1 MKFQASVVFEF
12 SAHDIGEA
20 GKRLNE
26 LLEEAEERQLETRS
40 VELSTPRGTPVTLPP
55 VARAPGT

>member
-26 LLEEAEERQLETRS
+26 LLEEAEERQVETRS
-40 VELSTPRGTPVTLPP
+40 VELSTPRATPVTLPP

>member
-1 MKFQASVVFEF
+1 MKFQLTVVFEF

-26 LLEEAEERQLETRS
+26 LLEEAEERRLETRL
-40 VELSTPRGTPVTLPP
+40 V
-55 VARAPGT
+55 

>member
-20 GKRLNE
+20 GKRLDE

-40 VELSTPRGTPVTLPP
+40 VELSTPSGTPVTLPP
-55 VARAPGT
+55 VAPAART

>member
-26 LLEEAEERQLETRS
+26 LLEEAEQHQLETKS
-40 VELSTPRGTPVTLPP
+40 IELSTPHGTPVTLPP
-55 VARAPGT
+55 LVPAART

>member
-20 GKRLNE
+20 GKRLND
-26 LLEEAEERQLETRS
+26 LLNEAEEHRLATRS
-40 VELSTPRGTPVTLPP
+40 VELSTPQGTPVTLPP
-55 VARAPGT
+55 VAATART

>member
-26 LLEEAEERQLETRS
+26 LLEEAEERQLQTTDRAQ
-40 VELSTPRGTPVTLPP
+40 TPSLP
-55 VARAPGT
+55 

>member
-1 MKFQASVVFEF
+1 MKFHATVVFEF

-26 LLEEAEERQLETRS
+26 LLEEAKDHQLEAKS
-40 VELSTPRGTPVTLPP
+40 IELSTPHGTPVTLPS
-55 VARAPGT
+55 VAPAART

>member
-20 GKRLNE
+20 GKRLSE
-26 LLEEAEERQLETRS
+26 LLDEAEERRLETKS

-55 VARAPGT
+55 VAPAART